1 MRQALRKSLGF
12 MSTSERSGFSLLL
25 FFRAIAVLFDMFGI
39 LAIGFLATSIAIF
52 LTQGSDP
59 NRLITIAGISIPAV
73 NAQNLP
79 GVSIGILGLF
89 ILKAVLSIAL
99 TYRLAK
105 LLARVEARAART
117 IATKAF
123 EGGLEGSSKHSRE
136 EVVFAIQAGSPS
148 AFNGLLNSIGTLVA
162 EGFLFILVLA
172 SFAFI
177 SPVAALAA
185 LIYFGIIGIIIQ
197 FFIGRSME
205 QAARKVAASTIEANS
220 AISDIGD
227 SLRESTIMG
236 KLDFFYSKIHGARIK
251 AADSTATQYVLSG
264 VPRYVVETALIVG
277 ISAFVLIQAM
287 SGDIAA
293 SAAIIGVFLTGGL
306 RLTASLLPLQ
316 SALLTIKQSIPSS
329 RMALE
334 IISEPIRKSIGKSVG
349 STPLFLEAPNV
360 RIKNLSF
367 AYRGGAQPTIRGI
380 SLDIRGGDQ
389 VAFIGTSGA
398 GKSTLVDLLL
408 GLLDPQHGTIE
419 IDGLSPKQLI
429 VSQPGVFGYVPQ
441 RPGMVAGS
449 IGENI
454 ALGIGKDEI
463 DLLKLEKAI
472 ADAHLEEFVASLPE
486 GINTDLGKRKDELS
500 GGQIQRI
507 GLARALYTQPKLLVM
522 DEATSALDANSESE
536 INRALEAMRGKVT
549 VILIAHRLN
558 TVQHSDLV
566 FLLDEGILVA
576 KGKFSDLLR
585 TNASVRK
592 LADLM
597 AVNQ

>member
-1 MRQALRKSLGF
+1 MRKA
-12 MSTSERSGFSLLL
+12 ERNSFKLLVVM
-25 FFRAIAVLFDMFGI
+25 RAIAAFFDLLGI
-39 LAIGFLATSIAIF
+39 LAIGLLATSIAIF

-59 NRLITIAGISIPAV
+59 NRIINIAGISIPAV
-73 NAQNLP
+73 NAQTLP
-79 GVSIGILGLF
+79 WVSVGILGLF
-89 ILKAVLSIAL
+89 VLKAILSIAL
-99 TYRLAK
+99 TFRLAK

-117 IATKAF
+117 IATNTF
-123 EGGLEGSSKHSRE
+123 DGGVESSSKYSRE
-136 EVVFAIQAGSPS
+136 EIVFAIQAGSPS
-148 AFNGLLNSIGTLVA
+148 AFNGLMNSVGTLVA

-172 SFAFI
+172 SFTFI
-177 SPVAALAA
+177 SPLAA
-185 LIYFGIIGIIIQ
+185 LTAFIYFGFIGIVIQ

-205 QAARKVAASTIEANS
+205 QAAKKVAESTIEANS
-220 AISDIGD
+220 AISDVGD

-236 KLDFFYSKIHGARIK
+236 KLDFFYSKIYAARMK
-251 AADSTATQYVLSG
+251 AADSTAKQYVLSG

-277 ISAFVLIQAM
+277 ISAFVLIQAI

-316 SALLTIKQSIPSS
+316 SALLTIKQSIPAS
-329 RMALE
+329 RMALD
-334 IISEPIRKSIGKSVG
+334 IISEPIRKSIGRSVD
-349 STPLFLEAPNV
+349 SPPLLLEAPNL
-360 RIKNLSF
+360 RLNDLSF
-367 AYRGGAQPTIRGI
+367 TYRGGAQPTIRNI
-380 SLDIRGGDQ
+380 SLEIRGGDQ

-408 GLLDPQHGTIE
+408 GLLGPQNGTIE

-449 IGENI
+449 IAENI
-454 ALGIGKDEI
+454 ALGVGKDEI

-486 GINTDLGKRKDELS
+486 GMNTDLGKRKDELS
-500 GGQIQRI
+500 GGQVQRI

-549 VILIAHRLN
+549 VVLIAHRLN

-566 FLLDEGILVA
+566 FLLDEGTLVA
-576 KGKFSDLLR
+576 QGKFSDLLR

-592 LADLM
+592 LAALM